1 MKADG
6 EVVGHK
12 QYDCKKT
19 ERKELFKL
27 LRRLLAEDVSK
38 RNIVILSPYKMTNE
52 NLCLCGVEIPSEI
65 GEIRGNEFN
74 VLDSD
79 KFIRFYNA
87 QAFKGLEAQVV
98 IYLDIEGFKSDDERM
113 LNYVAMFRARTL
125 LEVFYD
131 QSLEKDRQEMMINAA
146 TMKSV

>member
-1 MKADG
+1 
-6 EVVGHK
+6 
-12 QYDCKKT
+12 
-19 ERKELFKL
+19 
-27 LRRLLAEDVSK
+27 LLAEGVSK

-52 NLCLCGVEIPSEI
+52 NSCLCGVEIPPEI
-65 GEIRGNEFN
+65 GEIRENEFN

-79 KFIRFYNA
+79 KFIRFYTA

-98 IYLDIEGFKSDDERM
+98 IYLDIEGFKSNDERM
-113 LNYVAMFRARTL
+113 LNYVAMSRARTL

-146 TMKSV
+146 TMQSV